1 MGFVGD
7 ASVGVRVTPIH
18 AFQMRHNGLDFDFGF
33 AHCGRVVGG
42 WVVLW
47 TLDKVIERGGIVVRL
62 SGLSKCR
69 EEDGK
74 ELFQGCHCKENKEE
88 GKRKVQCGLNSY
100 QTERGDHGVGLGL
113 CAFAMCGQKP
123 LLWLE

>member
-62 SGLSKCR
+62 SGLSR
-69 EEDGK
+69 REEEDGK
-74 ELFQGCHCKENKEE
+74 CYLKDVIVKKIKKKER
-88 GKRKVQCGLNSY
+88 RKVQCGLNSY
-100 QTERGDHGVGLGL
+100 QTERGAAMGLVRAL
-113 CAFAMCGQKP
+113 CICNVWAKAIA
-123 LLWLE
+123 LA